1 MLSAVQPMAPSCC
14 LDLEIGILSS
24 LLLQVLDNDVSKG
37 LCPAH
42 KIVCVVVDECHRAVG
57 NAPVVNALRGIHST
71 RGAALRVIGLSATP
85 GSVPEKI
92 QEVIKNLQITRLR
105 FYSNQHEEVR
115 LFRHKISEDV
125 HVVKVR
131 NRFSL

>member
-1 MLSAVQPMAPSCC
+1 M
-14 LDLEIGILSS
+14 
-24 LLLQVLDNDVSKG
+24 LDNDVSKG
-37 LCPAH
+37 LCPAD
-42 KIVCVVVDECHRAVG
+42 KIVCVIVDECHRAVG
-57 NAPVVNALRGIHST
+57 NAPIVNALRGIHST

-131 NRFSL
+131 NIFCL